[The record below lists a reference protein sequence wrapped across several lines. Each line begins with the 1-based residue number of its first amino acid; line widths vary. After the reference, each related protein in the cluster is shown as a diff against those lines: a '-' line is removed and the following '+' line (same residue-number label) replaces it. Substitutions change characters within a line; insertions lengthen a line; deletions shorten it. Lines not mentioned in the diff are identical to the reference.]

1 MLQTPRAALD
11 YALDQLAWS
20 LDQPLRHG
28 DRAWA
33 VRVARALVRV
43 AEAFEEHVDEIL
55 RPSGRLRSVAAWDLL
70 PFTAEERKG
79 ADLRQQVV
87 RLREQLRYA
96 ATEFRGALGLFPPE
110 GDRATGADR
119 TGEVQDSRAFLL
131 FRALDLCVR
140 DLLSEVRAGL
150 AAECSFLKGDKLST
164 AKHSAASAGSPPSHF
179 SQMR

>member
-1 MLQTPRAALD
+1 MLRTPGAALD
-11 YALDQLAWS
+11 YVLDQLAWS

-43 AEAFEEHVDEIL
+43 AEAFEVHLDEIV
-55 RPSGRLRSVAAWDLL
+55 RPSGGLRSVAAWDLL

-79 ADLRQQVV
+79 ADLRQQLV

-96 ATEFRGALGLFPPE
+96 ATEFRGALGLFPPK
-110 GDRATGADR
+110 GDRVTGADR
-119 TGEVQDSRAFLL
+119 TGELQDSRAFLL

-150 AAECSFLKGDKLST
+150 AAECSFLQEDMPFA
-164 AKHSAASAGSPPSHF
+164 AKHSAPSAGSPSSRS
-179 SQMR
+179 SQIR